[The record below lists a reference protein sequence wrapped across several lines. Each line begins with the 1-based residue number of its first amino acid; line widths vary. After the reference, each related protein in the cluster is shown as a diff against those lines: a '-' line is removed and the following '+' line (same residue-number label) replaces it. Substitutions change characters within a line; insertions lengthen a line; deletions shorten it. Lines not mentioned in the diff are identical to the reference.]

1 MSDTSK
7 PNARERI
14 LQTAYDLFTQ
24 RGVRDVPVDEIIKR
38 SGVAIATFYRHF
50 RSKDELV
57 EAFLSRREQLWTS
70 DSIVSAARDR
80 GSDPVEKLLAIFD
93 VFDEWFHRENFEGDS
108 FVNVLLEMGAEHP
121 LGKASIK
128 HLANV
133 RRNLEELAVEAGLR
147 EPKEFAFS
155 YQILMKGAIIEAT
168 MGDMKAAKRAQ
179 RMARRLIDD
188 YLGPAGDDAEGAS
201 A

>member
-1 MSDTSK
+1 MSK

-14 LQTAYDLFTQ
+14 LQTAYELFTQ
-24 RGVRDVPVDEIIKR
+24 RGVRDVPVDEIIRR

-57 EAFLSRREQLWTS
+57 TAFLSRREQLWTS
-70 DSIVSAARDR
+70 DSVVSAARER
-80 GSDPVEKLLAIFD
+80 GSDPVAKLLAIFD

-108 FVNVLLEMGAEHP
+108 FVNVLIEMGANHP
-121 LGKASIK
+121 LGKASIG

-133 RRNLEELAVEAGLR
+133 RKNLEELAIEAGLR

-155 YQILMKGAIIEAT
+155 YQILMKGSIIEAT
-168 MGDMKAAKRAQ
+168 MGDLNSAKRAQ
-179 RMARRLIDD
+179 HMAASLIKDFQVAD
-188 YLGPAGDDAEGAS
+188 ETGDAEGAT

>member
-1 MSDTSK
+1 MSDQSK
-7 PNARERI
+7 PSARERI
-14 LQTAYDLFTQ
+14 LQTAYELFTQ
-24 RGVRDVPVDEIIKR
+24 RGVRDVPVDEIIRR

-57 EAFLSRREQLWTS
+57 AAFLKRREELWTTES
-70 DSIVSAARDR
+70 VVAAARER

-108 FVNVLLEMGAEHP
+108 FVNVLIEMGAEHP
-121 LGKASIK
+121 LGKASIH

-133 RRNLEELAVEAGLR
+133 RKNLEELAIEAGLR
-147 EPKEFAFS
+147 QPKEFAFS
-155 YQILMKGAIIEAT
+155 FQILMKGSIIEAT
-168 MGDMKAAKRAQ
+168 MGDARSAKRAQ
-179 RMARRLIDD
+179 CMARRLIEDFQTE
-188 YLGPAGDDAEGAS
+188 AGAADAS